1 VRKIII
7 AVAVAS
13 SFLFSGCAAV
23 VQGGAALMAKNASD
37 HPASKNFVVG
47 MGKND
52 VFNAAMRAL
61 TAKDRKITSSDRE
74 AGIVQGEFD
83 GNAVTIKIAG
93 KGSREA
99 VVDITVSYAQA
110 FVYGDPKLEE
120 KLDVLKAEIERAGAE
135 SKDASSSASGQK
147 ILDTPAAGSASV
159 NAAKSVHKKVHA
171 KVAAE

>member
-1 VRKIII
+1 MRKIII
-7 AVAVAS
+7 AVTVAS

-37 HPASKNFVVG
+37 HPASKNFVIG
-47 MGKND
+47 IGKND
-52 VFNAAMRAL
+52 AFNAAMRSL
-61 TAKDRKITSSDRE
+61 TVKDRKITSSDRE

-120 KLDVLKAEIERAGAE
+120 KLEVLKAEIERAAAE
-135 SKDASSSASGQK
+135 GKDASSSASGQK
-147 ILDTPAAGSASV
+147 ALDAPAAGGASV
-159 NAAKSVHKKVHA
+159 SAAKAVHKKVRA

>member
-1 VRKIII
+1 
-7 AVAVAS
+7 
-13 SFLFSGCAAV
+13 
-23 VQGGAALMAKNASD
+23 MAKNASD

>member
-1 VRKIII
+1 MRKIII
-7 AVAVAS
+7 AVTVAS

-23 VQGGAALMAKNASD
+23 VQGGAALMAKNAAD

-47 MGKND
+47 MGRND
-52 VFNAAMRAL
+52 AFNAAMRAL
-61 TAKDRKITSSDRE
+61 AAKDRKITSSDRE

-93 KGSREA
+93 KGSGEA
-99 VVDITVSYAQA
+99 VVDITVSSAQA

-120 KLDVLKAEIERAGAE
+120 KLDVLKADIERTGTRG
-135 SKDASSSASGQK
+135 KDAASGTSGQK
-147 ILDTPAAGSASV
+147 AVDALAAGGASV
-159 NAAKSVHKKVHA
+159 NAAKAGHKKMHA